1 MKKLFAVLLVL
12 VLVLSSATCFAAPA
26 PKGPGAPKPAVPAGP
41 VAPKPEPPKPE
52 APKPANPK
60 PADPKPA
67 GPAEKAK
74 ADAIIAQANAQI
86 YALVIAA
93 QATPEDDTDALIAA
107 TEAIAAAAK
116 AAVAKLGLEA
126 ACQYTTYIVDG
137 KEVTIDPLYVVNPLK
152 KKKSV
157 DDDGDKK

>member
-26 PKGPGAPKPAVPAGP
+26 PKGPGAPKPAAPAGP
-41 VAPKPEPPKPE
+41 VAPKPEPPKG
-52 APKPANPK
+52 PAAPK

-93 QATPEDDTDALIAA
+93 QATPEDDTDSLVAA

>member
-12 VLVLSSATCFAAPA
+12 VLVLSNATCFAAPA
-26 PKGPGAPKPAVPAGP
+26 PKGPRAPKPAAPAGP

-52 APKPANPK
+52 APKPAN
-60 PADPKPA
+60 PKPA

-137 KEVTIDPLYVVNPLK
+137 KKVTIDPLYVVNPLK

>member
-26 PKGPGAPKPAVPAGP
+26 PKGPGAPKPAAPAGP

-52 APKPANPK
+52 APK

-107 TEAIAAAAK
+107 TEAISAAAK

>member
-26 PKGPGAPKPAVPAGP
+26 PKGPGAPKPAAPAGP

-52 APKPANPK
+52 APK

-93 QATPEDDTDALIAA
+93 QATPEDDTDALVAA

-137 KEVTIDPLYVVNPLK
+137 KKVTIDPLYVVNPLK

>member
-26 PKGPGAPKPAVPAGP
+26 PKGPGAPKPAAPADP
-41 VAPKPEPPKPE
+41 VAPKPK
-52 APKPANPK
+52 APK

-93 QATPEDDTDALIAA
+93 QATPEDDTDALVAA

-137 KEVTIDPLYVVNPLK
+137 KKVTIDPLYVVNPLK

>member
-12 VLVLSSATCFAAPA
+12 VLALSSATCFAAPA
-26 PKGPGAPKPAVPAGP
+26 PKGPGAPKPAAPAGP

-52 APKPANPK
+52 APK

-107 TEAIAAAAK
+107 TEAISAAAK

>member
-26 PKGPGAPKPAVPAGP
+26 PKGPGAPKPAAPAGP

-52 APKPANPK
+52 APK

-93 QATPEDDTDALIAA
+93 QATPEDDTDALVAA

>member
-26 PKGPGAPKPAVPAGP
+26 PKGPGASKPAAPAGP

-52 APKPANPK
+52 APK

-93 QATPEDDTDALIAA
+93 QATPEDDTDALVAA

-116 AAVAKLGLEA
+116 TAVAKLGLEA

>member
-26 PKGPGAPKPAVPAGP
+26 PKGPGAPKPAAPAGP

-52 APKPANPK
+52 APK

-93 QATPEDDTDALIAA
+93 QATPEDDTDALVTA